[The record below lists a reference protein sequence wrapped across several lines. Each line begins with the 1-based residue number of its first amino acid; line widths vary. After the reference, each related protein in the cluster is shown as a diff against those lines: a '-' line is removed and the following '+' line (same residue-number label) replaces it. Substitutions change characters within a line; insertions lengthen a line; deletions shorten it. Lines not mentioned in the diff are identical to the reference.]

1 MMLKGKRES
10 NPDFPDRSVR
20 SRCAV
25 PDVLPPSACFINR
38 LTRLISAA
46 LVKTGPGATTLADAT
61 IGHFVN
67 ASPPP
72 PIKRWF
78 CLHFPPEG
86 TIGRHNDGIHA
97 AELRSFT
104 EILLLM
110 SFVLTIS

>member
-1 MMLKGKRES
+1 MCPSRRAPAVRVLWS
-10 NPDFPDRSVR
+10 SLVNPNP
-20 SRCAV
+20 
-25 PDVLPPSACFINR
+25 
-38 LTRLISAA
+38 TRLISAA
-46 LVKTGPGATTLADAT
+46 LQRAPLRWPRKDEAGGATTLADST

-72 PIKRWF
+72 HKKVGSVYI
-78 CLHFPPEG
+78 FPPEG

-110 SFVLTIS
+110 SFVLIIS